1 MTKRPTLSQ
10 IAQRCNA
17 NKSTVS
23 RVLNNRCDASF
34 SVQPKLREKIL
45 LVAQQMQYRPNLAAQ
60 TLANRQT
67 KLIAV
72 PRLVPVA
79 GSQKPP
85 GIYDA
90 VISHLVAHLREN
102 GFEVCSTYY
111 DPQHDKTL
119 LPPWGVDGLV
129 VMHRSPTHLIDELEQ
144 NRMPYVCVNCQPGPA
159 GHSIQVDDCRGAHLA
174 MQHLFD
180 LGHRKIAYRRFRTH
194 LPPLH
199 DSMITRHDGYL
210 QFLEQAGLK
219 PIKPHD
225 GPWDE
230 PEAYLMKIKK
240 AGATAVLAYDHIEAI
255 RLLKAAKQVGVGFPE
270 DLSLVC
276 FNDEYACSLVMPSL
290 TAVALPTAAMG
301 VQAAQM
307 IIDQMTDGGDGK
319 ASMQMLLPEQ
329 LVIRESTAAL
339 VL

>member
-10 IAQRCNA
+10 IAQRCGA

-45 LVAQQMQYRPNLAAQ
+45 LVAKQMQYRPNLAAQ

-67 KLIAV
+67 KLIAI
-72 PRLVPVA
+72 PRLTPVA
-79 GSQKPP
+79 GTQTVS

-90 VISHLVAHLREN
+90 VISHLVPHLREN

-111 DPQHDKTL
+111 DPLHDKTL

-144 NRMPYVCVNCQPGPA
+144 AAMPYVCVNCPPGPA
-159 GHSIQVDDCRGAHLA
+159 GGSIQVDDCSGAHLA
-174 MQHLFD
+174 MRHLYD

-199 DSMITRHDGYL
+199 DSVIARHDGYL
-210 QFLEQAGLK
+210 QFLEQADLT

-230 PEAYLMKIKK
+230 PETYLLKIKK
-240 AGATAVLAYDHIEAI
+240 AGATAVLAYDHVEAI
-255 RLLKAAKQVGVGFPE
+255 RLLKAARSIGIRLPE
-270 DLSLVC
+270 DLSLIC
-276 FNDEYACSLVMPSL
+276 FNDAYACSLMMPSL
-290 TAVALPTAAMG
+290 TAVALPTKAMG
-301 VQAAQM
+301 IQAAQM
-307 IIDQMTDGGDGK
+307 MIDQITGNGK
-319 ASMQMLLPEQ
+319 ATLQMLMPEE

-339 VL
+339 IR